1 MKNLPLYTVILLCL
15 PLFSCSMLSEVFNN
29 TEENIDS
36 VEKKIKISKNVL
48 DINYYAKEMT
58 HDILSN
64 INHISS
70 TSSIVTTSFI
80 FVDGDFKTS
89 PVFARQLQESFS
101 YQFHRIGQPVIELK
115 STGYVRITPDGD
127 LGLSTDFTD
136 LKSIHFIDYILV
148 GTLAQTINGVQVNAK
163 LIGAKSHAIVAAAQ
177 QFIPQSYIDNFISSK
192 PKILVKIINP
202 VHKTKKIKLIQGDV
216 L

>member
-1 MKNLPLYTVILLCL
+1 
-15 PLFSCSMLSEVFNN
+15 MLSNSISS
-29 TEENIDS
+29 TK
-36 VEKKIKISKNVL
+36 EKTDNAVKTREISKKKL

-64 INHISS
+64 ISYLS
-70 TSSIVTTSFI
+70 ATSSIVTTSFI
-80 FVDGDFKTS
+80 FVDGDYQNS

-101 YQFHRIGQPVIELK
+101 YEFHRIGQPVIELK

-136 LKSIHFIDYILV
+136 LKSVHFIDYILV
-148 GTLAQTINGVQVNAK
+148 GTLAQTIGGVQVNAK

-192 PKILVKIINP
+192 PKKKALVKIIKPKNQA
-202 VHKTKKIKLIQGDV
+202 KKIKLVQGET